1 MQETK
6 GTGQVSLFDFLPADE
21 AEKYKPIKS
30 TDWKWT
36 FADYPKEKNG
46 LKVFSC
52 FSCGGGSTMGYKLA
66 GCEVV
71 GCCEIDPQM
80 NELYIKNHNPRHNFL
95 MDIRE
100 FNKIPDEELPPELF
114 DLDILDG
121 SPPCTTFSI
130 VGEREES
137 WGKKKHFREGQAEQT
152 LDDLS
157 FVFIDTVAKLRP
169 RVVIMENVEG
179 LMLGEA
185 WKYVQKIYKQ
195 LNQAGYRVKHWLC
208 KGEHMGIP
216 QKRNRVFFV
225 ALRED
230 NPLDLST
237 IDMSFNY
244 EPVTYGMIK
253 SEKGDEFS
261 ERAKAGKFYKLLLQA
276 EPTDKTLCDIIVR
289 NGGKPTAFQQKI
301 IHDDDICLT
310 IRASHT
316 FDMYRWPEMTKT
328 TAQDAI
334 NAQTFPQD
342 YDFGSGGKTL
352 ISYVCGMSVP
362 PVMIKRIV
370 QRLIESGVFSYK
382 EAVGK

>member
-1 MQETK
+1 
-6 GTGQVSLFDFLPADE
+6 
-21 AEKYKPIKS
+21 
-30 TDWKWT
+30 
-36 FADYPKEKNG
+36 
-46 LKVFSC
+46 
-52 FSCGGGSTMGYKLA
+52 
-66 GCEVV
+66 
-71 GCCEIDPQM
+71 
-80 NELYIKNHNPRHNFL
+80 
-95 MDIRE
+95 
-100 FNKIPDEELPPELF
+100 
-114 DLDILDG
+114 
-121 SPPCTTFSI
+121 
-130 VGEREES
+130 
-137 WGKKKHFREGQAEQT
+137 
-152 LDDLS
+152 
-157 FVFIDTVAKLRP
+157 
-169 RVVIMENVEG
+169 
-179 LMLGEA
+179 
-185 WKYVQKIYKQ
+185 
-195 LNQAGYRVKHWLC
+195 
-208 KGEHMGIP
+208 MGIP